1 MTKALPVS
9 ENISKDYELFPQ
21 GIGILI
27 MDISYSSKKIFHNS
41 EVAYKEENVKL
52 TYLTV
57 DSRRLSYKFN
67 SADNKPP
74 KQVFSKDKALIQ
86 N

>member
-1 MTKALPVS
+1 
-9 ENISKDYELFPQ
+9 
-21 GIGILI
+21 